1 MTPEKAEILALEGL
15 GWLAG
20 EPDAIQKFL
29 NLSGIDAA
37 TLRDAAGEPGT
48 GLAVLDFLL
57 HQDELLL
64 KFCESAALEPRQV
77 HAARHAL
84 ARDAVS
90 D

>member
-20 EPDAIQKFL
+20 EPESMGKFL
-29 NLSGIDAA
+29 NLSGMDAA
-37 TLRDAAGEPGT
+37 ALRDAAGEPDT

-57 HQDELLL
+57 GQDALLL
-64 KFCESAALEPRQV
+64 KFCESLAVEPRQV

-84 ARDAVS
+84 ARDTS
-90 D
+90 FE

>member
-20 EPDAIQKFL
+20 EPESIQKFL
-29 NLSGIDAA
+29 DLSGIDASD
-37 TLRDAAGEPGT
+37 LRAAAADPGT

-57 HQDELLL
+57 GQDALLL
-64 KFCESAALEPRQV
+64 KFCESVGLEPRQV

-84 ARDAVS
+84 APDGG
-90 D
+90 

>member
-20 EPDAIQKFL
+20 EPEHIQKFL
-29 NLSGIDAA
+29 DLSGIDVGDLRAA
-37 TLRDAAGEPGT
+37 AAEPGT

-57 HQDELLL
+57 GQDALLL
-64 KFCESAALEPRQV
+64 SFCENCGLEPRLV

-84 ARDAVS
+84 AGS
-90 D
+90 PE